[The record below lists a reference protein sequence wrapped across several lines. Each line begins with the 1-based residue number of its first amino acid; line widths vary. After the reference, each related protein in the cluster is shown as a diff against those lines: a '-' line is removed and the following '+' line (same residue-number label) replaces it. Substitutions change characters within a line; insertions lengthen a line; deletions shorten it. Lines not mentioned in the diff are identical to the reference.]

1 MCISVCDEKSKMF
14 FFDKKIKAER
24 LVNSEKQKKKK
35 EKHFGDFQ
43 AIIHNFVSLSPSQ
56 RRSAIV
62 YGRQEVV
69 GSRRDLEKILA
80 RNLSHF
86 AIFSDLCNIAKQ

>member
-1 MCISVCDEKSKMF
+1 MKSQRCF
-14 FFDKKIKAER
+14 FLTKKLKQKR